1 MDCGQKPVRYCFPR
15 TVQQMTRFNSMG
27 RDPYT
32 EFRIFPKNPHGPDQ
46 LGIQFG
52 EQSRNRKT
60 PYSQSMRFDM
70 VCTTNETKHRRTE
83 PNHPSTKGHVAR
95 MNHTVKQATV
105 KRYHNN
111 NNNHD
116 QLLRHL
122 CDFLNV
128 YYCARRL
135 KTLSGLTPKQY
146 ICKTWTSEPDR
157 FILNPINQMS
167 ELTTQAS

>member
-1 MDCGQKPVRYCFPR
+1 
-15 TVQQMTRFNSMG
+15 
-27 RDPYT
+27 
-32 EFRIFPKNPHGPDQ
+32 
-46 LGIQFG
+46 
-52 EQSRNRKT
+52 
-60 PYSQSMRFDM
+60 MRFDM
-70 VCTTNETKHRRTE
+70 VCTTNGTKHRLTE

-111 NNNHD
+111 NHD
-116 QLLRHL
+116 QRRRHL